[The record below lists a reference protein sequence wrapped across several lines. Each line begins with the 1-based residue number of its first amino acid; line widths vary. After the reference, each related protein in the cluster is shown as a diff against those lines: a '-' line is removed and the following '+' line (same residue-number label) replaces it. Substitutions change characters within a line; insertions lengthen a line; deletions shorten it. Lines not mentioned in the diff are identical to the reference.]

1 MKKYILLLLLAQ
13 LTWAQEPTKRI
24 EFEAPETYP
33 EGIAFDKASNVFYVS
48 SARLGTVGEVTKDG
62 KYLELYA
69 DKTLK
74 STYGLKVHPDG
85 KRLFVCA
92 GDANYSKFST
102 PDTKKKM
109 ARLLIIDLRTGKKIS
124 DIDLSQLIPGE
135 HFPNDLTFDKEGSV
149 YITDS
154 FADAVY
160 KVDKKGVPTVFSTS
174 ELLKTAGVGPNGI
187 VFHPEGFLLVA
198 NNGTGALI
206 KLPISNPN
214 SGTKV
219 KIDQFFPGADGMLL
233 NDNTTLTLVQNG
245 GVNKIFK
252 IKSSDNWTTAQV
264 TESTS
269 MEDRF
274 AFPSTAAISGNETWI
289 MNANFSE
296 LAEGNNVP
304 SKKFSLQQ
312 AVFAPVKK

>member
-1 MKKYILLLLLAQ
+1 MKKYIIFLLMAQ

-24 EFEAPETYP
+24 EFEAPESYP
-33 EGIAFDKASNVFYVS
+33 EGVTFDKASNVFYVS
-48 SARLGTVGEVTKDG
+48 SARLGTVGKVTKEG
-62 KYLELYA
+62 KYSELYA

-109 ARLLIIDLRTGKKIS
+109 ARLLIIDLKSGKKLN
-124 DIDLSQLIPGE
+124 DIDLAGLIPGE
-135 HFPNDLTFDKEGSV
+135 HFPNDLAFDKEGSA

-154 FADAVY
+154 YADALY
-160 KVDKKGVPTVFSTS
+160 KVDSKGTPSVFSKN

-187 VFHPEGFLLVA
+187 VFHPGGFLLVA
-198 NNGTGALI
+198 NNGTGALL
-206 KLPISNPN
+206 KLPIANP
-214 SGTKV
+214 GAGVKV
-219 KIDQFFPGADGMLL
+219 KMEQFFPGADGMLL
-233 NDNTTLTLVQNG
+233 NDDTTLTLVQNG

-252 IKSSDNWTTAQV
+252 ITSSDNWTTAQAA
-264 TESTS
+264 ESTS
-269 MEDRF
+269 VEDRF

-312 AVFAPVKK
+312 AVFKPVKK

>member
-1 MKKYILLLLLAQ
+1 MKKYIIFLLIAQ

-33 EGIAFDKASNVFYVS
+33 EGIAFDKAANVFYVS
-48 SARLGTVGEVTKDG
+48 SARLGTLGKVTKDG
-62 KYLELYA
+62 KYSELYA
-69 DKTLK
+69 DKALK
-74 STYGLKVHPDG
+74 STYGLKLHPDG
-85 KRLFVCA
+85 KRIFVCA

-109 ARLLIIDLRTGKKIS
+109 ARLLIIELKTGKKLQ
-124 DIDLSQLIPGE
+124 DIDLAGLVPGE
-135 HFPNDLTFDKEGSV
+135 HFPNDLTFDKEGNA

-154 FADAVY
+154 FADAIY
-160 KVDKKGVPTVFSTS
+160 KVDKAGQATVFSTN

-198 NNGTGALI
+198 NNGTGAII
-206 KLPISNPN
+206 KLPIANPDTA
-214 SGTKV
+214 TKV
-219 KIDQFFPGADGMLL
+219 RIDQFFPGADGMLL
-233 NDNTTLTLVQNG
+233 NDNTTLTMVQNG

-252 IKSSDNWTTAQV
+252 IKSSDNWSTAQIA
-264 TESTS
+264 ESTS
-269 MEDRF
+269 VEDRF
-274 AFPSTAAISGNETWI
+274 AFPSTAATAGSDTWI

-312 AVFAPVKK
+312 AVFRPVKK